1 MSHLGQMRAC
11 GGGIATPAA
20 TRSRVAMTGRDTARQ
35 AAPDAI
41 EGLRP
46 GGAAPCDPMSGGTGA
61 SRKVNSSYSGF
72 VAARGGPE
80 TITPADCRLFQN
92 GA

>member
-20 TRSRVAMTGRDTARQ
+20 PRSRVAMTGRDTARQ

-46 GGAAPCDPMSGGTGA
+46 GGRPRAIQCQAGPAPLV
-61 SRKVNSSYSGF
+61 R
-72 VAARGGPE
+72 
-80 TITPADCRLFQN
+80 
-92 GA
+92 